1 MRLFALR
8 TPPPALAGGGV
19 FLRRPEMEDY
29 PAWQA
34 LREESRDFLKP
45 WEPRWPD
52 DDLTRAG
59 FRRRLDRYRRDSQAA
74 TAITWFLFREH
85 DEALLGGIT
94 LSCIRM
100 GASRSGQI
108 GYWMGARHAGRGYM
122 SQAVGLVLREA
133 FGHLGLEGVEAACI
147 PHNERSR
154 RLLEGAGF
162 VHEGHLRGY
171 LEIDGA
177 RRDHV
182 LYAILKRDFIAPES
196 RPGRQRN
203 VAPIAP

>member
-8 TPPPALAGGGV
+8 TPPPVIAGGGV
-19 FLRRPEMEDY
+19 FLRRPDFDDF

-34 LREESRDFLKP
+34 LRQESMAFLKP
-45 WEPRWPD
+45 WEPRWPE

-59 FRRRLDRYRRDSQAA
+59 FRRRLDRYRRDAQAA
-74 TAITWFLFREH
+74 TAFTWFLFREA
-85 DEALLGGIT
+85 DGCLLGGIT

-108 GYWMGARHAGRGYM
+108 GYWMGERHAGKGYM
-122 SQAVGLVLREA
+122 SQAVALVVREA
-133 FGHLGLEGVEAACI
+133 FGPLGLERVEAACI

-162 VHEGHLRGY
+162 QEEGHLRGY

-182 LYAILKRDFIAPES
+182 LYAILKRDFAARGGIAA
-196 RPGRQRN
+196 RQRN